1 MHPKYLLTLGGS
13 GERKGEENVAKSVV
27 RKGFLFSI
35 NKTLFV

>member
-1 MHPKYLLTLGGS
+1 MHPKYLLILGGS
-13 GERKGEENVAKSVV
+13 GEKKGEENVAKSVV

>member
-13 GERKGEENVAKSVV
+13 GERKDEGNVAKNVV